1 MKLSFEGV
9 RSNALRQLRDVKRAA
24 AAMVDSEDEEN
35 DTWAIE
41 CCISAYHDCLLGIM
55 SGKVSVDEVK
65 DFLLHGKTTEEIG
78 TIPYCGDVVDFSPAS
93 EAA

>member
-9 RSNALRQLRDVKRAA
+9 RSNALRQLKAIEAVAKT
-24 AAMVDSEDEEN
+24 SEDYDEYDHEIGM
-35 DTWAIE
+35 IE

-55 SGKVSVDEVK
+55 RGDVGVDEVK
-65 DFLLHGKTTEEIG
+65 DFLLAFKTKEEIDAM
-78 TIPYCGDVVDFSPAS
+78 PFCGNVVSFTKR